1 MRNEQFWKEHIR
13 VYNYIK
19 EHYQD
24 PGISDFA
31 LSNAIKGYFEV
42 EIDPEKIRWLRRS
55 KGWKKRVSTDG
66 ESGRRGETFERHV
79 FMGDLE
85 IPFHDEKLLALFLV
99 FLKHFKPHR
108 LWIIGDFLAWYQVS
122 TWKKDPRLVIDLQR
136 NIDTGN
142 KVLDALYKMVDKIE
156 FFGGN
161 HEFRMIQYLRS
172 HPEVHSLRELQVASL
187 LKLHERGI
195 KYHPW
200 KQAPLKYHS
209 LQIHHGCL
217 VRKHSGW
224 TAKGHW
230 EKFGGNGIVG
240 HCHRMGSYVKRT
252 TDGVWGWW
260 ENGCMR
266 SLKADYGGF
275 FDWIQGWS
283 VAYFTKK
290 DLFHLEQVPVIK
302 HKFLFQGKLFSA
314 KEK

>member
-1 MRNEQFWKEHIR
+1 MKLPKGFWNKHPSEVAYVGANWQQRDDFSLTPYLSYNLGFDIKPEQVR
-13 VYNYIK
+13 M
-19 EHYQD
+19 
-24 PGISDFA
+24 
-31 LSNAIKGYFEV
+31 
-42 EIDPEKIRWLRRS
+42 LRRMR
-55 KGWKKRVSTDG
+55 GWTRSLPKNG
-66 ESGRRGETFERHV
+66 ELFERHV

-85 IPFHDEKLLALFLV
+85 IPFHDEKLLALFLI

-122 TWKKDPRLVIDLQR
+122 AWKKDPRLVIDLQK

-142 KVLDALYKMVDKIE
+142 GLLDILCKMVDKIE

-161 HEFRMIQYLRS
+161 HEFRMIQYLRA
-172 HPEVHSLRELQVASL
+172 HPEMHSLRELQVASL

-230 EKFGGNGIVG
+230 EKFGGNGIIG
-240 HCHRMGSYVKRT
+240 HCHRMGNYVKRT

-283 VAYFTKK
+283 IAYFTKK
-290 DLFHLEQVPVIK
+290 DLFHVEQIPVIK
-302 HKFLFQGKLFSA
+302 HKFLFQGRLF
-314 KEK
+314 KC